1 MSFQSSI
8 ALEDKNNGKNRQGY
22 LLRERERE
30 SEMTYLA
37 VVSLRGHCKIV
48 DEKRNEAG
56 NLLMVLCCCVWLDHT
71 LNLQGIP
78 HPPENPTSLN
88 SSVLKGSH
96 VQVTPPGACLFKYWN
111 PFFPT
116 KNLLQLQKDSPPRLC
131 GMTWTCCVG
140 DLDIIMV
147 VAAAAKLFKAES
159 ETHNSNQERTTWCKW
174 FLSWGFFFLDSVPST
189 DYRQPKYDENSG
201 ITCMHARMLKY
212 IVALKQKTFLL

>member
-1 MSFQSSI
+1 M
-8 ALEDKNNGKNRQGY
+8 EKTGKGIY
-22 LLRERERE
+22 WERERE

-116 KNLLQLQKDSPPRLC
+116 QNLLQLQKDSPPWLC

-174 FLSWGFFFLDSVPST
+174 FLFWGFFFFWFCSKYDC
-189 DYRQPKYDENSG
+189 RQPKYDENLG